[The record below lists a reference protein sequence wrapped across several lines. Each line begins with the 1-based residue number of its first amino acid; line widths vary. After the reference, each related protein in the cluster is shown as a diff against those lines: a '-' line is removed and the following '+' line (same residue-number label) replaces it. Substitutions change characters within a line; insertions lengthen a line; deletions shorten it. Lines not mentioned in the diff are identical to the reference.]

1 MNSVIETVKNFEG
14 KISDLR
20 SKQEHLVPEFSVYGE
35 DCIHIDIPY
44 IVETLRSFSE
54 SAETECLPHINNVI
68 ASLEKIQDITNTKN
82 ELIKKRNDVIDT
94 QISNLRE
101 TLDTQISDVPE
112 VSMDRAIRISKSK
125 IEEKYIKVLNQ
136 VYLNLGFT
144 HISKEQWRDKIYY
157 NSTTQPKIRNEIINE
172 FNNVCIE
179 KNIELMQ
186 TISNFIQSESVS
198 GGVLEVIKSRI

>member
-1 MNSVIETVKNFEG
+1 MNSVIETLKNFEG

-54 SAETECLPHINNVI
+54 SAETECLAHINSVI
-68 ASLEKIQDITNTKN
+68 SGLEKIQEITNTKN
-82 ELIKKRNDVIDT
+82 ELIKKRNEIIDN

-101 TLDTQISDVPE
+101 TLNTQISDVPE

-179 KNIELMQ
+179 NNIELMQ
-186 TISNFIQSESVS
+186 PISNFIQSESVS

>member
-1 MNSVIETVKNFEG
+1 
-14 KISDLR
+14 
-20 SKQEHLVPEFSVYGE
+20 
-35 DCIHIDIPY
+35 
-44 IVETLRSFSE
+44 
-54 SAETECLPHINNVI
+54 NVI

-112 VSMDRAIRISKSK
+112 VSMNRAIRISKSK

-157 NSTTQPKIRNEIINE
+157 NTNTQPKIRNEIINE
-172 FNNVCIE
+172 FNKICIE
-179 KNIELMQ
+179 NNIELMKP
-186 TISNFIQSESVS
+186 ISNFIQSESVS
-198 GGVLEVIKSRI
+198 GGVVEVIKSRI